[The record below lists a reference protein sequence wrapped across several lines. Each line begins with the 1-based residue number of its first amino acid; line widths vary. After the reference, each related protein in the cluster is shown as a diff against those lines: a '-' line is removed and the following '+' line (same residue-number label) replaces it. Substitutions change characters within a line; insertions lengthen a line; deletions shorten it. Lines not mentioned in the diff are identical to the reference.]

1 LNDALF
7 SFVYIAAR
15 FYYLSAMGLKNK
27 IDQEIK
33 EAMKAR
39 LTDRL
44 NALRAI
50 KAAILLAETSEG
62 RAASELTE
70 AEEIQVLNRQA
81 KQRKDAYSQFL
92 SAGRE
97 DLAAKEAA
105 ELAII
110 EEFLPK
116 QLTEAEIEA
125 ALRVIIAK
133 SGAEKVS
140 DLGKVMKLATA
151 EFAGKADGK
160 VVSELAK
167 KLLN

>member
-1 LNDALF
+1 MNDVLF
-7 SFVYIAAR
+7 SFVYIAVLL
-15 FYYLSAMGLKNK
+15 LSAMGLKNK

-50 KAAILLAETSEG
+50 KAAILLAETGEG
-62 RAASELTE
+62 RAPGELSE

-81 KQRKDAYSQFL
+81 KQRKDAYTQFL

-116 QLTEAEIEA
+116 QLTTEEIEA

-160 VVSELAK
+160 LVSELAK